1 MKVRPEYD
9 KEGNVFRWCVDAG
22 KAAGKRIRK
31 RFSSKAEAELWAKE
45 NKTIKRTEGIKTL
58 GLWAKLSEAERGSL
72 IRALEI
78 LRPVCSPINFEDVAR
93 TYVTFA
99 KPSGGKKLLTEAVQE
114 LLERKIRANKKKSYI
129 DRLDRDLN
137 DFARD
142 FPGLMVSDV
151 SQRMIEDWAFDDSW
165 KPITQRNRLRDLHQ
179 LFAFALKEKW
189 CGVNPVADIEK
200 PSITWE
206 SPEVFTPQEAEWI
219 MRTAEAH
226 PEWEITAFTAIGL
239 FAGLRTCELF
249 NLNFEDI
256 KLDRK
261 MIILGGSQTK
271 TRARRI
277 VDKLPD
283 NLIAW
288 LKPYGTVTGPICKP
302 ETTME
307 WRLPLLVKEIQKE
320 HPKFIWKRNGMR
332 HSSAS
337 YHLAK
342 NRNENI
348 TALVHGHRPEIL
360 FRYYLHFIKFEGP
373 SMANAA
379 KTLTRRPSTN

>member
-9 KEGNVFRWCVDAG
+9 KAGNTIRWCVDAG
-22 KAAGKRIRK
+22 VAAGKRIRK
-31 RFSSKAEAELWAKE
+31 RFPTKLEADLWAKE
-45 NKTIKRTEGIKTL
+45 NKSIKRTESVKTL
-58 GLWAKLSEAERGSL
+58 SLWANLSEGERGSL

-78 LRPVCSPINFEDVAR
+78 LRPALTQINFEEVAQC
-93 TYVTFA
+93 YMTFA
-99 KPSGGKKLLTEAVQE
+99 KPSGGKKLLTDAIDA
-114 LLERKIRANKKKSYI
+114 LIKRKERANKKKSYSS
-129 DRLDRDLN
+129 RLDRDLKS
-137 DFARD
+137 FATD
-142 FPGLMVSDV
+142 FPGSMVNDI
-151 SQRMIEDWAFDDSW
+151 SQGMIEDWVFDDSW

-189 CGVNPVADIEK
+189 CGVNPVANIEK
-200 PSITWE
+200 PSVTWE

-219 MRTAEAH
+219 MRTAEVH
-226 PEWEITAFTAIGL
+226 PEWDITAFTAIGL

-277 VDKLPD
+277 VDGLSD

-288 LKPYGTVTGPICKP
+288 LTPFAGKTGPICKP

-307 WRLPLLVKEIQKE
+307 WRLPLLVKEVQKA
-320 HPKFIWKRNGMR
+320 HPEFEWKRNGMR

-342 NRNENI
+342 YKNESR
-348 TALVHGHRPEIL
+348 TALIHGHRPEIL
-360 FRYYLHFIKFEGP
+360 FRFYREIVTEEMATLYYAISP
-373 SMANAA
+373 N
-379 KTLTRRPSTN
+379 